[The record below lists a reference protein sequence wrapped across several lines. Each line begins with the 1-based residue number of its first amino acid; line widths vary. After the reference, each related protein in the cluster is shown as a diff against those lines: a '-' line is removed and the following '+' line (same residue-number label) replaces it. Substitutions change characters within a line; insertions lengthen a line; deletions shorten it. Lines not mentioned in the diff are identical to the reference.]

1 MSKLR
6 TSQAFKSARLSVATV
21 ERIDTQRH
29 RSTSGYHFIA
39 TINPIAIIVSV
50 ENEQYALNMTG
61 QPADLHRLQREL
73 SDADDYAS

>member
-6 TSQAFKSARLSVATV
+6 TSQVFKSARLSVATV

-29 RSTSGYHFIA
+29 RSTSGCHFIA

-50 ENEQYALNMTG
+50 EDEQYALDMTG
-61 QPADLHRLQREL
+61 QPADLHELQREL
-73 SDADDYAS
+73 TDADDDAP